1 MPATRSTDNRTNAF
15 SCLHLPDLNN
25 RRRTLPGT
33 FSAANTRFQ
42 IYFRSDTF
50 PDFYSVP
57 GTYFSAAAACD
68 TAFLL
73 HKCFSPFFHFSGFCC
88 HIQPHEIDG
97 SRISDFFSSFRDDIT
112 LAKNCRIRDKHHR
125 YGSYKS
131 IC

>member
-68 TAFLL
+68 T
-73 HKCFSPFFHFSGFCC
+73 
-88 HIQPHEIDG
+88 
-97 SRISDFFSSFRDDIT
+97 SFRDDIT